1 MTWTTHAPMDTED
14 ISDTDAVGEEEE
26 ADHGDESDEWEEEV
40 WTTYVV
46 LDLGTEVTVDSVKA
60 AATEYDG
67 VSLIGLDTP
76 SPYLRVGN
84 LMFKGAFDRT
94 IGTDMIFAASVQ
106 DENRPKRPPTG
117 PLPLSTDPNRPD
129 VSMTYLGQST
139 MKTKFMRVTLEPR
152 TRPSTASDEAEIAG
166 ASIQST
172 PDAS

>member
-1 MTWTTHAPMDTED
+1 MDTED

-26 ADHGDESDEWEEEV
+26 ADAHGDESDEWEEE
-40 WTTYVV
+40 TTYVV
-46 LDLGTEVTVDSVKA
+46 LDLGTDVTVDTVKA
-60 AATEYDG
+60 AASEYDG

-94 IGTDMIFAASVQ
+94 IGTDMIFAASAQ

-139 MKTKFMRVTLEPR
+139 MKTKFMRVTLEPKA
-152 TRPSTASDEAEIAG
+152 RPSNASDEAEITG
-166 ASIQST
+166 ASKQPAT
-172 PDAS
+172 EAD